1 MRVVLTGPVAAAFP
15 ETEIRLVAAHGLRND
30 RPWPGLEARLV
41 ELERRVAAGEWA
53 PADESRPEI
62 ASWHAAFRRFG
73 TNPRRVRPSVDALGR
88 RLARTGRLPRVSPA
102 VDAYN
107 LVSVTRAVPVG
118 AFDQRRLGEEVLVR
132 YAEPGDAFTPL
143 GEPETVERPGAGE
156 VVYADGG
163 GRVLTRHWNHRDADA
178 TKVTPAQPGRPV
190 RARTGVRGG
199 RPGRAARAGP
209 GGPRRAAAA
218 ARGGRRAGDGA
229 PGSAGGRLPAGRGR
243 SGRLSRAGPVSPG
256 PSAG

>member
-30 RPWPGLEARLV
+30 RPWPGLQARLV

-53 PADESRPEI
+53 PADDSRPEI

-88 RLARTGRLPRVSPA
+88 RLVRTGRLPRVSPT

-107 LVSVTRAVPVG
+107 LVSVTHAVPVG
-118 AFDQRRLGEEVLVR
+118 AFDQRGLGAEVLVR

-178 TKVTPAQPGRPV
+178 TKVTPASRDVLFVLERVSAVAVPAGQL
-190 RARTGVRGG
+190 
-199 RPGRAARAGP
+199 ARAQAALAELLRP
-209 GGPRRAAAA
+209 HAADVELATVRPDQPAADCRPAAAA
-218 ARGGRRAGDGA
+218 PDG
-229 PGSAGGRLPAGRGR
+229 
-243 SGRLSRAGPVSPG
+243 
-256 PSAG
+256 